1 MRVIFG
7 IIFVIVL
14 TQNHQIFSNQ
24 WQLVLEILTLLQVS
38 QLVIIFFIKIIY
50 GIRKLIKN
58 PEEFEVRN

>member
-7 IIFVIVL
+7 IISVIVL

-24 WQLVLEILTLLQVS
+24 WQLVLERLTLLQVS
-38 QLVIIFFIKIIY
+38 QLVIISFIKIIY

-58 PEEFEVRN
+58 PEEF

>member
-38 QLVIIFFIKIIY
+38 QLVIISFIKIIY

-58 PEEFEVRN
+58 PEEF